1 MKTPREI
8 VKICSSHYNYWKK
21 QAINASDPVDRVKA
35 VEKAFFWLELQ
46 SSLLILW
53 TIENS
58 HQNDS
63 EIQRKILLARA
74 NLNKKLLDYAE
85 QVLKELR

>member
-1 MKTPREI
+1 MNNPREI
-8 VKICSSHYNYWKK
+8 VRICSSHYNYWKK
-21 QAINASDPVDRVKA
+21 EAVNASDPTNRIKA
-35 VEKAFFWLELQ
+35 IEKAFFWLELQ
-46 SSLLILW
+46 SSFLILW

-63 EIQRKILLARA
+63 EIQRKVLLARV

-85 QVLKELR
+85 QVLKEL